1 MFVRAERRPKRKTT
15 SEMVMMMEMQM
26 RTMMIQ
32 VWSGQGVSYQSARRL
47 VGWMNSV
54 LFIVCLKGGKYA
66 RRVNKR
72 GSSYETS
79 CYQQL
84 NLIGSL
90 LNRGR
95 RGNAH

>member
-54 LFIVCLKGGKYA
+54 LFMVCLKGKNMQERTGK
-66 RRVNKR
+66 
-72 GSSYETS
+72 
-79 CYQQL
+79 
-84 NLIGSL
+84 
-90 LNRGR
+90 
-95 RGNAH
+95 